1 MPHHRLLRLSVFL
14 VLAGCASLSAN
25 SRMDK
30 YDKISL
36 GYERALSWSDFTL
49 AYSATKAAQES
60 QLLPDAGSYADIK
73 VTSYDP
79 AAPQTSQEGMTIKR
93 VARIRYVHTT
103 RMTELNLVT
112 EEEWRYSDEAGRWF
126 LYSGFPKFK

>member
-1 MPHHRLLRLSVFL
+1 MHHHRLLLISLFL
-14 VLAGCASLSAN
+14 VLAGCASMSAN
-25 SRMDK
+25 SRMDQ

-36 GYERALSWSDFTL
+36 GYERAMTWSDFTL
-49 AYSATKAAQES
+49 AYSATKAAQAS
-60 QLLPDAGSYADIK
+60 QLFPDASGYADIK

-79 AAPQTSQEGMTIKR
+79 AAPQLSQEGMTIKR

>member
-1 MPHHRLLRLSVFL
+1 MHHHRLLLISL
-14 VLAGCASLSAN
+14 LLALAGCASLSAKT
-25 SRMDK
+25 RMDQF
-30 YDKISL
+30 DKISL
-36 GYERALSWSDFTL
+36 GYERAMAWSDFTL

-60 QLLPDAGSYADIK
+60 QLLPDANNYAGIK

-79 AAPQTSQEGMTIKR
+79 ATPQVSQEGMTIKR
-93 VARIRYVHTT
+93 IARISYVHTN

-126 LYSGFPKFK
+126 LYSGFPKFQ